1 MPPPRPVLIELDTP
15 PPSPADAAPVPDA
28 LPSGGA
34 VTVAARLATR
44 RGSWLSRA
52 AVWVVGTFGGFVL
65 SVTVWD
71 FVTSLFA
78 RDSLLGTVA
87 LVLAGA
93 TVLILAALALREA
106 AGFARLARLDTL
118 RDRIARAR
126 TAPLAEARAATA
138 AVARLYAARPDLRW
152 PLQRLSER
160 QGDVL
165 DPDAIIALTETEVM
179 GPLDQAARAEIEGA
193 ARQVA
198 LATALVPLAL
208 ADVAVALWANLRMVR
223 RLAEI
228 YGGRAGS
235 LGSLRLMRKVFTH
248 LLATGALALTDDMLS
263 SIAGG
268 GLLSKLSRRF
278 GEGLVNGAL
287 TARVGLAAMEVC
299 RPMPF
304 AALPRPRVSA
314 LVSRA
319 LSGLV
324 PEKSTDPMPS
334 KDP

>member
-1 MPPPRPVLIELDTP
+1 MPPSRPVLIELDSP
-15 PPSPADAAPVPDA
+15 SPSPAEAPPVPDA

-44 RGSWLSRA
+44 RGSALSRL
-52 AVWVVGTFGGFVL
+52 AVWVVGSFAGFVL
-65 SVTVWD
+65 SVAVWD
-71 FVTSLFA
+71 FVTGLFA

-87 LVLAGA
+87 LILAGA
-93 TVLILAALALREA
+93 SILILAILALREA
-106 AGFARLARLDTL
+106 AGFARLARLDSL
-118 RDRIARAR
+118 RDRVTRAR
-126 TAPLAEARAATA
+126 SASLAEARAATA
-138 AVARLYAARPDLRW
+138 AVERLYATRPDLRW
-152 PLQRLSER
+152 PLQRLAER
-160 QGDVL
+160 KGDVL
-165 DPDAIIALTETEVM
+165 DADAIIALTETELM
-179 GPLDQAARAEIEGA
+179 APLDHAARTEIEGA

-208 ADVAVALWANLRMVR
+208 ADVVVALWANLRMVR

-235 LGSLRLMRKVFTH
+235 LGSLRLMRKVFSH

-287 TARVGLAAMEVC
+287 TARVGVAAMEVC

-319 LSGLV
+319 LSGLI
-324 PEKSTDPMPS
+324 PDSP

>member
-1 MPPPRPVLIELDTP
+1 MPPSRPVLIELDSP
-15 PPSPADAAPVPDA
+15 SPSPAEAPPVPDA

-44 RGSWLSRA
+44 RGSALSRL
-52 AVWVVGTFGGFVL
+52 AVWVVGSFAGFVL
-65 SVTVWD
+65 SVVVWD
-71 FVTSLFA
+71 FVTGLFA

-87 LVLAGA
+87 LILAGA
-93 TVLILAALALREA
+93 SILILAILALREA
-106 AGFARLARLDTL
+106 AGFARLARLDSL
-118 RDRIARAR
+118 RDRVTRAR
-126 TAPLAEARAATA
+126 SASLAEARAATA
-138 AVARLYAARPDLRW
+138 AVERLYATRPDLRW
-152 PLQRLSER
+152 PLQRLAER
-160 QGDVL
+160 KGDVL
-165 DPDAIIALTETEVM
+165 DADAIIALTETELM
-179 GPLDQAARAEIEGA
+179 APLDQAARTEIEGA

-235 LGSLRLMRKVFTH
+235 LGSLRLMRKVFSH

-287 TARVGLAAMEVC
+287 TARVGVAAMEVC

-319 LSGLV
+319 LSGLI
-324 PEKSTDPMPS
+324 PDSP